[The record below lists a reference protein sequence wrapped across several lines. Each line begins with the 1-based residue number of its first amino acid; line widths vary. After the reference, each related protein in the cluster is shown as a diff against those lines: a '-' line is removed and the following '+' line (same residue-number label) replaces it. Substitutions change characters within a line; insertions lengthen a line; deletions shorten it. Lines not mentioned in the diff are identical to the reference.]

1 MVFGAFIFWLIS
13 ALGAFWVVNTMA
25 MRSRLRKR
33 GEAATAE
40 VVNVAGTQRY
50 DATRTCTIRYVRAN
64 GEETFARLV
73 SSRSRGLAEGTRVPI
88 LYLPD
93 RPQVVAD
100 SRYVSSSVIPSVI
113 AVALFAVLGC
123 LVFLRH

>member
-13 ALGAFWVVNTMA
+13 ALGAFWVVNTRA

-40 VVNVAGTQRY
+40 VVNVAGTQLY

-73 SSRSRGLAEGTRVPI
+73 SPRSRGLTEGTRVPI

-100 SRYVSSSVIPSVI
+100 SRSVSSSLIPSVI
-113 AVALFAVLGC
+113 AVVLFAALGF